1 MLFFTL
7 HCVTGRCVRRLCYEE
22 DKEEEEVDDAI
33 VSDADA

>member
-7 HCVTGRCVRRLCYEE
+7 HCVTGSCVRRLYYEE
-22 DKEEEEVDDAI
+22 DKEDDDDDDAI